1 VLISDSYNITNARG
15 RVAKCIMFK
24 TAYKLGEDIIGI
36 MDFTDTNVNCVQVS
50 LYAGK
55 T

>member
-1 VLISDSYNITNARG
+1 
-15 RVAKCIMFK
+15 MFK

-55 T
+55 TQNQMTLFVCQGVGGGVNDN